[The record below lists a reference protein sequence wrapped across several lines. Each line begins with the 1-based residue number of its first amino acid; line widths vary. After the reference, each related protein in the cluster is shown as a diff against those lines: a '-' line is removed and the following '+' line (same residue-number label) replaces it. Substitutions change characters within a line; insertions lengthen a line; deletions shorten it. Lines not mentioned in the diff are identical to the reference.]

1 LRPER
6 WQAIEELYHSASD
19 LPDGQRNSFLVEAC
33 GEDRSLLH
41 EVESLLRHSSSPQS
55 VLDTPAITLMAK
67 AIAADEYQS
76 RALFLDGKT
85 ISHYRIMEAI
95 GRGGMGV
102 VYKAEDLKLGR
113 FVALKLLPGYLARDP
128 QSLRR
133 FEQEARA
140 ASALNHPNI
149 CTVYEIDESEG
160 LHFIAMELLQ
170 GETLR
175 ERMNRGRL
183 QIGEILGIAN
193 EICDALEAAHSA
205 GIIHRD
211 IKPANIFLTRRG
223 TAKVLD
229 FGVAKSVDP
238 ILVEQSS
245 SFSLLCTLQSAPDL
259 TNPGAALGTV
269 AYMSPEQADGQPVD
283 TRSDI
288 FSLGAMLYEM
298 TTGQLPFPAK
308 MPADA
313 IRAIQNDTPKSIEEL
328 NPKVPSELARIIHKA
343 MQKDRS
349 LRYQHAAEMRASLRA
364 LQGRVAAK
372 ASRSKSL
379 LVPALIAVLIA
390 LSATASL
397 RTPRVRDWFL
407 GKSSAGTP
415 REIKSLA
422 VLPLENLTGDA
433 SQEYFVDGMT
443 DALITNLA
451 KIGSL
456 RVISRTSAMHYKGT
470 HKTLPE
476 IARELNVNAVIEGSV
491 VRSGNRIRVSAE
503 LVDAASDQSLWADNY
518 DRNLQDV
525 VQMQNELATA
535 VARAVAGK
543 LTPQEQARFAHGL
556 TVKPEVYEAYLK
568 GRYFSNRTGMEEGL
582 KKSVAYFQEAIRLDP
597 DYAPAYAGLADAY
610 SFLGFAG
617 VETDPPRQLAIEAA
631 KKAISLDDSLA
642 EAHASLGWVLH
653 RHMQD
658 WTGAEKEYRRAIE
671 LDPNSAIAHQFYGVF
686 QRGIGLDGLGCDEHR
701 LAHELDPLNP
711 VITDSWAECVYLAGH
726 VDEAIRIVRDILD
739 VDPNNLRSLW
749 TLGEMYER
757 KGMFPEAIEQ
767 YEKGVDATNGKAFIP
782 YSLLASAYA
791 GSGQT
796 EKAEKILREMRQ
808 QFGEDDWISATIH
821 IRMGQNE
828 LAIHELTEDIAMC
841 GPGTCGPASSLYV
854 SNWRFDP
861 LRSDPRFQALLKK
874 FNYPESAFKK

>member
-1 LRPER
+1 LKPER

-19 LPDGQRNSFLVEAC
+19 LPDDQRTSFLHAAC
-33 GEDRSLLH
+33 GEDQSLLR
-41 EVESLLRHSSSPQS
+41 EVESLLRHGSTPQS
-55 VLDTPAITLMAK
+55 VLDAPAIAMMAK
-67 AIAADEYQS
+67 AIAADEVQS
-76 RALFLDGKT
+76 GAPFLEGKT
-85 ISHYRIMEAI
+85 ISHYRIVEAI

-113 FVALKLLPGYLARDP
+113 HVALKLLPGYLAGDL
-128 QSLRR
+128 QALQR
-133 FEQEARA
+133 FEREARA

-149 CTVYEIDESEG
+149 CTVYEIDEAEG
-160 LHFIAMELLQ
+160 LHFIAIELIE
-170 GETLR
+170 GKTLK
-175 ERMNRGRL
+175 ERIGRGPL
-183 QIGEILGIAN
+183 EIPEILRIVM

-211 IKPANIFLTRRG
+211 IKPSNILLTG
-223 TAKVLD
+223 QGHAKLLD
-229 FGVAKSVDP
+229 FGVAKRVGP
-238 ILVEQSS
+238 ELVRQTEN
-245 SFSLLCTLQSAPDL
+245 SLPVLPAGLELRL
-259 TNPGAALGTV
+259 TSPGAAPGTV
-269 AYMSPEQADGQPVD
+269 AYMSPEQANGQEVNAC
-283 TRSDI
+283 SDL
-288 FSLGAMLYEM
+288 FSLGAVLYEM
-298 TTGQLPFPAK
+298 TTGKHAFPGKDAVEVL
-308 MPADA
+308 DA
-313 IRAIQNDTPKSIEEL
+313 IRERPPAPIRNINQGA
-328 NPKVPSELARIIHKA
+328 PSELIRITNKA
-343 MQKDRS
+343 IEKDRS
-349 LRYQHAAEMRASLRA
+349 RRYQAAAELRA
-364 LQGRVAAK
+364 DLQTLRGRLEAGARKRRAVLA
-372 ASRSKSL
+372 
-379 LVPALIAVLIA
+379 VALIMTLFAAVV
-390 LSATASL
+390 TASL
-397 RTPRVRDWFL
+397 QAPRVRGWFA
-407 GKSSAGTP
+407 GRTSASTA

-433 SQEYFVDGMT
+433 SQEYFADGMT

-476 IARELNVNAVIEGSV
+476 IARELNVNAVVEGSV
-491 VRSGNRIRVSAE
+491 ARSGNHIRVSAE
-503 LVDAASDQSLWADNY
+503 LVDAASDQSLWVANY
-518 DRNLQDV
+518 DRNLQDIS
-525 VQMQNELATA
+525 QMQNELATA
-535 VARAVAGK
+535 VARAVAGN
-543 LTPQEQARFAHGL
+543 LTPQEQARFANGR

-568 GRYFSNRTGMEEGL
+568 GRYFSNRPGMEEGL

-686 QRGIGLDGLGCDEHR
+686 QRGIGLDELGCDEHR
-701 LAHELDPLNP
+701 IAHELDPLNP
-711 VITDSWAECVYLAGH
+711 VITDSWAECVYVTGH
-726 VDEAIRIVRDILD
+726 FDEAVRMVKDNLE
-739 VDPNNLRSLW
+739 VDPTNLRSLW

-767 YEKGVDATNGKAFIP
+767 YEKGVDATSGRAFIP

-791 GSGQT
+791 GSGQS
-796 EKAEKILREMRQ
+796 EKAEKILREMREK
-808 QFGEDDWISATIH
+808 FGEDDWISAIIH
-821 IRMGQNE
+821 IRMGQKE
-828 LAIHELTEDIAMC
+828 LAIRELTDDGANC
-841 GPGTCGPASSLYV
+841 GPGTCGPASSLYL
-854 SNWRFDP
+854 NWRFDP
-861 LRSDPRFQALLKK
+861 LRSDPRFQALLRK